1 MLREEQKTLQLA
13 SQKNQQK
20 QIEQTEKLI
29 EKFRAKASKATMAQS
44 LIKKLDKIERI
55 EVDEDD
61 NSVMTLK
68 FPVSTTPGKV
78 VVEATQISKEYG
90 DLKVLQHID
99 LMVDR
104 GSKIAFV
111 GQNGQGKSTL
121 AKIIVGDL
129 EAKGDVKLGHQHD
142 PKLPPNSCEESSAC
156 EAN

>member
-1 MLREEQKTLQLA
+1 
-13 SQKNQQK
+13 
-20 QIEQTEKLI
+20 
-29 EKFRAKASKATMAQS
+29 
-44 LIKKLDKIERI
+44 
-55 EVDEDD
+55 
-61 NSVMTLK
+61 MTLK

-90 DLKVLQHID
+90 DLKVLQNID

-129 EAKGDVKLGHQHD
+129 EAKGDVKLGHNVQIGYFAQNQAEYLD
-142 PKLPPNSCEESSAC
+142 GSKTVLDTMIDAANETNRSKVRDILGSFLFRGDAAEKYVKVLSGGERNRLALAKLLLHR
-156 EAN
+156 